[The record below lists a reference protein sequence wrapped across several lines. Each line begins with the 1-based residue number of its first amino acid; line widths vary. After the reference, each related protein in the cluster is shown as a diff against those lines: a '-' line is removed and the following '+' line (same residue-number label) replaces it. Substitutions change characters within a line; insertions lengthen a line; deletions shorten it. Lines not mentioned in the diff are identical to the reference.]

1 MKADQTKQMKADM
14 EKLMES
20 RLEAEQQASTTAIK
34 MDVLVN
40 YFKEKETELN
50 RLETIKWRGFSL
62 YGLALRW
69 LNRIWLVLYVAL
81 ARWDPRSD

>member
-1 MKADQTKQMKADM
+1 MKTDQTKQMKADM

-50 RLETIKWRGFSL
+50 RLETIK
-62 YGLALRW
+62 
-69 LNRIWLVLYVAL
+69 
-81 ARWDPRSD
+81 